1 MIEKWLWIKLKTTW
15 NIREQIEKEKLK
27 IRDQTKKQIK
37 IKDQKILFTYFF
49 LYDFWYTYSKSQYTC
64 KIWLYNIRCLV
75 KKFHINSLS
84 KWNPYKNKTKHMI
97 ELQILS

>member
-27 IRDQTKKQIK
+27 IRDQTKKKIK

-49 LYDFWYTYSKSQYTC
+49 YMTFDILIVKVKT
-64 KIWLYNIRCLV
+64 LV
-75 KKFHINSLS
+75 K
-84 KWNPYKNKTKHMI
+84 YDYT
-97 ELQILS
+97 ILDVL